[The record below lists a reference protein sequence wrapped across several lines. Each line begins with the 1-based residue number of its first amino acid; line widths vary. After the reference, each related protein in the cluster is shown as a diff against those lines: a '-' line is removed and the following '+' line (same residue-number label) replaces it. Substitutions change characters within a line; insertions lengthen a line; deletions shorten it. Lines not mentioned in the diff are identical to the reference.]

1 MTDEEDDDGSHHYI
15 DLDEDSGESC
25 GSCEGCGTNLYPDD
39 NLRYCE
45 QCLWR
50 RQGGAN

>member
-1 MTDEEDDDGSHHYI
+1 VTDEDDDDGISDYS
-15 DLDEDSGESC
+15 LDFDDESC